1 MAAPPGK
8 VTSKHWDLKALAKV
22 RPCTGVP
29 VNKGNKRKHDG
40 AALQG
45 NKGGNAINT
54 NTTAPAAK
62 KGKKG
67 GNARQPPYRVA
78 TAQQQMAYSSGHTN
92 IGPVQRPESP
102 LYTQNEGALKHI
114 FEFMGDGYYLVLG
127 TVCKAWNIVYRA
139 GGPRLDERRPGTAM
153 LIQSRTTTYEL
164 VLHNEKFLQALWH
177 EDMVKLSQSNGH
189 DGR

>member
-1 MAAPPGK
+1 MAVPSGK
-8 VTSKHWDLKALAKV
+8 VLSKHWDLKALAKV

-45 NKGGNAINT
+45 NNN
-54 NTTAPAAK
+54 NTTGPAAK

-67 GNARQPPYRVA
+67 GSARQPPYRVA
-78 TAQQQMAYSSGHTN
+78 TAQQQMAYSGGHTN
-92 IGPVQRPESP
+92 IGPVVRPQSAW
-102 LYTQNEGALKHI
+102 YTENEGALKHI

-127 TVCKAWNIVYRA
+127 TVCKAWNDVYRA

-153 LIQSRTTTYEL
+153 LIQSCTTTYEL

-177 EDMVKLSQSNGH
+177 EDMVKLCKSNGH